1 MNHTPST
8 ALPERLT
15 SPHRPGRRIGVL
27 MVNLG
32 TPESP
37 TPGSIRRYLRQFLSD
52 RRVVEVPRPIWWLI
66 LNLIILPLRPIKLAK
81 TYGSVWHKDGSPLMV
96 ISKQQHLALQ
106 AALGDDAVVEL
117 AMTYGEPSIPKA
129 MAALKAKGANR
140 LLVLPLYPQYSAT
153 TTAAVGDAV
162 FKVLM
167 QDRDAPA
174 LRIIREYH
182 DDPGYI
188 DALARSVE
196 QHWAEHGRGDHLLC
210 SFHGIPQRNVLLGD
224 PYHCQ
229 AHKTARL
236 LRERLGLTESAMSLS
251 FQSRLGKMP
260 WLQPYTDEHVTA
272 LAKAGVKQLDVICPG
287 FAADCL
293 ETLEEV
299 AIGYGETFTHAGG
312 AALRYIPALND
323 GPAHIAYLAS
333 LVRSHLQGWGESRVE
348 SPAEIEAR
356 MAEVTKLLPSAN
368 FSGL

>member
-1 MNHTPST
+1 MNQAARP
-8 ALPERLT
+8 ALPDSLIA
-15 SPHRPGRRIGVL
+15 PHRRGRRIGVL

-37 TPGSIRRYLRQFLSD
+37 TPGAIRRYLRQFLSD

-66 LNLIILPLRPIKLAK
+66 LNLLILPLRPIKLAK
-81 TYGSVWHKDGSPLMV
+81 TYGSVWHRDGSPLMV
-96 ISKQQHLALQ
+96 ISRQQH
-106 AALGDDAVVEL
+106 AALKAAMGDDAVVEL
-117 AMTYGEPSIPKA
+117 AMTYGEPSVGNA
-129 MAALKAKGANR
+129 LARLKAQDVDR

-153 TTAAVGDAV
+153 TTAAVTDAV
-162 FKVLM
+162 FRVLM
-167 QDRDAPA
+167 QDRDPPA
-174 LRIIREYH
+174 LRVIRQYH

-196 QHWAEHGRGDHLLC
+196 RHWAEHGRGDHLLC
-210 SFHGIPQRNVLLGD
+210 SFHGIPQRNLLRGD

-236 LRERLGLTESAMSLS
+236 LRERLGLDDAAMSLS

-260 WLQPYTDEHVTA
+260 WLQPYTDQHVTQ
-272 LAKAGVKQLDVICPG
+272 LAQRGIKKLDVICPG

-312 AALRYIPALND
+312 AALRYIPALNAETD
-323 GPAHIAYLAS
+323 HIDYLAT
-333 LVRSHLQGWGESRVE
+333 LTRRHLQGWDASTDAATEVDQRLANVARV
-348 SPAEIEAR
+348 
-356 MAEVTKLLPSAN
+356 LPGAHIK
-368 FSGL
+368 GL